1 MLTLP
6 SAPLPEGYHPGV
18 GPAYMA
24 PWLPLCQME
33 FRPVG
38 GADKSDTQGR
48 NTHTMHRPLLLS
60 GFLSQEA
67 GDHGRQMCPQ
77 FPQKPLLLSSA
88 WSLLMGRG
96 HLGQDL
102 LSAKVDEAM
111 TDLFLPKRVLD
122 TSSTEVFA
130 DSLHSS
136 DEVTWPGHPQNLEG
150 LSS

>member
-1 MLTLP
+1 M
-6 SAPLPEGYHPGV
+6 
-18 GPAYMA
+18 
-24 PWLPLCQME
+24 
-33 FRPVG
+33 
-38 GADKSDTQGR
+38 
-48 NTHTMHRPLLLS
+48 
-60 GFLSQEA
+60 
-67 GDHGRQMCPQ
+67 GRQMCPW

-96 HLGQDL
+96 RLGQDL
-102 LSAKVDEAM
+102 LRAKVDEAM

-136 DEVTWPGHPQNLEG
+136 DEATWPGHPQNLEG